1 MTKRVLVTVDKR
13 EDSKKILHITDYTL
27 HNLTEDIRK
36 KFGLDTH
43 CVITLQLW
51 DAKFR
56 DFVPIKDMNEIQDS
70 CKINVSFAFGDL
82 LYKIPYLLYSHAS

>member
-1 MTKRVLVTVDKR
+1 MLVTVDKR
-13 EDSKKILHITDYTL
+13 EDRKEILHITDHTL

-51 DAKFR
+51 DDKFS
-56 DFVPIKDMNEIQDS
+56 DFAPIKDMNEIQDN
-70 CKINVSFAFGDL
+70 CKINVSFAT
-82 LYKIPYLLYSHAS
+82 